1 MIFYQNHP
9 LRLSGSNYQSP
20 TSKSGFFVA
29 FNTFLISA
37 SLISHQRLLTCKLYL
52 YQLFFNR
59 MKFRFLTLSA
69 LLLCLNTFAQ
79 KVSQNANYQFFV
91 DLTKVQNDK
100 LEVSLITPKIL
111 KDEVVYLMP
120 KIVPGT
126 YANYDFGR
134 YVSDFK
140 AFDEKGKALSIEKLD
155 KNSYK
160 IKAAKGLHKITYLVD
175 DTWDSPEITG
185 EYVFEPAGTD
195 IEENKLF
202 AINTHG
208 FFGYFEHLKRQAYE
222 VTFTK
227 PAGFYGASSLTAA
240 KSDAKN
246 DTFIV
251 PNYNDLVDAPIMYSK
266 PDTTI
271 LKVGGADILISVYS
285 PNKKATSKEIA
296 ENVKTLLE
304 AQKEYLG
311 GALPIKKYAF
321 IIVLSDNLKNGSY
334 GALEHSYS
342 SFYYLPESSSEELS
356 QTIKDVCSH
365 EFFHIVTPL
374 SIHSVEIGDFDFNT
388 PKMSK
393 HLWMYEGMTEY
404 AAGHMQMKYNLIDLP
419 KYLDMIK
426 SKIGNMTD
434 RYKDDIPFTVMS
446 ADVLEKYKDQ
456 YQNVYEKGA
465 LIGLCLDI
473 KLRQLSGGK
482 YGTQNLMRDLS
493 KYYGKEKSFN
503 DNELFDKITEVS
515 KFPEIRQFFAKYVE
529 GKEPLPIQETL
540 KSVGIDYLK
549 SRKKKEKTL
558 GYSVYNLGINP
569 ESKGIF
575 IIDEDGI
582 DEFGKKLG
590 FKAGDELV
598 SLNGKKLDLTTFRTE
613 RSEYMANAKE
623 GDEVNYVVL
632 RKDGDKKVETKLSGK
647 LFIPEV
653 EEKNILSPM
662 ENPSDE
668 QLKLQQAWLVPSV
681 N

>member
-1 MIFYQNHP
+1 
-9 LRLSGSNYQSP
+9 
-20 TSKSGFFVA
+20 
-29 FNTFLISA
+29 
-37 SLISHQRLLTCKLYL
+37 
-52 YQLFFNR
+52 

-69 LLLCLNTFAQ
+69 LFLCLNTFAQ

-100 LEVSLITPKIL
+100 LEVSLITPKFS
-111 KDEVVYLMP
+111 KDEVVYNMP

-140 AFDEKGKALSIEKLD
+140 AFDTSGKALSVDKLD

-160 IKAAKGLHKITYLVD
+160 IKGAKTLNKITYLVD

-185 EYVFEPAGTD
+185 EYVFEPAGTN

-208 FFGYFEHLKRQAYE
+208 FFGYFNDLKRQTYE

-227 PAGFYGASSLTAA
+227 PTGFYGASSLTAS

-246 DTFIV
+246 DTFVV

-271 LKVGGADILISVYS
+271 LKIGGADILIAVFS
-285 PNKKATSKEIA
+285 PNKKATSAEIA

-311 GALPIKKYAF
+311 GTLPIKKYAF
-321 IIVLSDNLKNGSY
+321 VIVLSDNLKSGSY

-356 QTIKDVCSH
+356 QTVKDVCSH

-374 SIHSVEIGDFDFNT
+374 NIHSDEIGNFDFNS

-419 KYLDMIK
+419 QYLNMLK

-434 RYKDDIPFTVMS
+434 RYKEDIPFTVMS

-465 LIGLCLDI
+465 LIGLCLDV

-503 DNELFDKITEVS
+503 DNELFDKITEVT

-569 ESKGIF
+569 ESKSIF

-598 SLNGKKLDLTTFRTE
+598 SLNGKKLDLQSFRVE
-613 RSEYMANAKE
+613 RSEYMTNAKD

-662 ENPSDE
+662 ETPSEE

>member
-1 MIFYQNHP
+1 
-9 LRLSGSNYQSP
+9 
-20 TSKSGFFVA
+20 
-29 FNTFLISA
+29 
-37 SLISHQRLLTCKLYL
+37 
-52 YQLFFNR
+52 

-69 LLLCLNTFAQ
+69 LFLCLNTFAQ

-100 LEVSLITPKIL
+100 LEVSLITPKFS
-111 KDEVVYLMP
+111 KDEVVYNMP

-140 AFDEKGKALSIEKLD
+140 AFDSSGKALSVDKLD

-160 IKAAKGLHKITYLVD
+160 IKGAKSLNKITYLVD

-185 EYVFEPAGTD
+185 EYVFEPAGTN

-202 AINTHG
+202 AINSHG
-208 FFGYFEHLKRQAYE
+208 FFGYFNDMKRQAYE

-227 PAGFYGASSLTAA
+227 PEGFYGASSLTAS
-240 KSDAKN
+240 KSDTKS
-246 DTFIV
+246 DTFVV
-251 PNYNDLVDAPIMYSK
+251 PNYNDLVDAPIMYSI

-271 LKVGGADILISVYS
+271 LKVGGADILISVFS
-285 PNKKATSKEIA
+285 PNKKATSAEIA

-304 AQKEYLG
+304 AQKGYLG
-311 GALPIKKYAF
+311 GTLPIKKYAF
-321 IIVLSDNLKNGSY
+321 VIVLSDNLKNGSY

-374 SIHSVEIGDFDFNT
+374 SIHSYEIGDFDFNN

-419 KYLDMIK
+419 QYLNMLK
-426 SKIGNMTD
+426 SKIGNMND

-473 KLRQLSGGK
+473 KLRQLSVGK

-503 DNELFDKITEVS
+503 DNELFDKITEVT

-558 GYSVYNLGINP
+558 GFSIYNLGINP

-598 SLNGKKLDLTTFRTE
+598 SLNGKKLDLTTFRVE
-613 RSEYMANAKE
+613 RGEYMSNAKD

-653 EEKNILSPM
+653 EEKNILSSM
-662 ENPSDE
+662 ENPSEE

>member
-1 MIFYQNHP
+1 
-9 LRLSGSNYQSP
+9 
-20 TSKSGFFVA
+20 
-29 FNTFLISA
+29 
-37 SLISHQRLLTCKLYL
+37 
-52 YQLFFNR
+52 
-59 MKFRFLTLSA
+59 MKFQFLTLSA
-69 LLLCLNTFAQ
+69 LFLCLNTFAQ
-79 KVSQNANYQFFV
+79 KVTQTQNYQFFV

-111 KDEVVYLMP
+111 KDEAIYNMP

-140 AFDEKGKALSIEKLD
+140 AFDEKGKTLSVEKLD

-160 IKAAKGLHKITYLVD
+160 IKGAKGLNKITYLVD
-175 DTWDSPEITG
+175 DTWDSPEISG

-202 AINTHG
+202 AINSHG
-208 FFGYFEHLKRQAYE
+208 FFGYFSDLKRQTYE

-227 PAGFYGASSLTAA
+227 PLGFYGASSLTAA

-251 PNYNDLVDAPIMYSK
+251 PNYNDLVDAPIMYAM

-285 PNKKATSKEIA
+285 PNKKATSAEIA
-296 ENVKTLLE
+296 GNVKTLLE

-311 GALPIKKYAF
+311 GTLPIKKYAF
-321 IIVLSDNLKNGSY
+321 VIVLSDNLKNGSY

-374 SIHSVEIGDFDFNT
+374 SIHSVEIGDFDFNK

-419 KYLDMIK
+419 MYLGMLK
-426 SKIGNMTD
+426 SKIGNMND

-493 KYYGKEKSFN
+493 KYYGKDKSFN
-503 DNELFDKITEVS
+503 DDELFDKITEVT

-529 GKEPLPIQETL
+529 GKEPLPIVETL
-540 KSVGIDYLK
+540 KSVGIDYIK
-549 SRKKKEKTL
+549 DRKKKEKTL
-558 GYSVYNLGINP
+558 GFSIYNLGINP
-569 ESKGIF
+569 ETKGVF

-582 DEFGKKLG
+582 DEFGRKLG
-590 FKAGDELV
+590 FKAGDEFV
-598 SLNGKKLDLTTFRTE
+598 SLNGNALDLANFRNV
-613 RSEYMANAKE
+613 RSEFMANAKE
-623 GDEVNYVVL
+623 GDEMNYVVL
-632 RKDGDKKVETKLSGK
+632 RKEGEKKVETKLSGK
-647 LFIPEV
+647 LFIAEV
-653 EEKNILSPM
+653 TEKNLLLPL
-662 ENPSDE
+662 ENPTEE
-668 QLKLQQAWLVPSV
+668 QINLQRAWLVPS

>member
-1 MIFYQNHP
+1 
-9 LRLSGSNYQSP
+9 
-20 TSKSGFFVA
+20 
-29 FNTFLISA
+29 
-37 SLISHQRLLTCKLYL
+37 
-52 YQLFFNR
+52 
-59 MKFRFLTLSA
+59 MKYPFLTLTA
-69 LLLCLNTFAQ
+69 LFLCLNTFAQ
-79 KVSQNANYQFFV
+79 KVTQTTNYQFFI

-111 KDEVVYLMP
+111 KDEVVYNLP

-140 AFDEKGKALSIEKLD
+140 AFDASGKALAVDKLD

-160 IKAAKGLHKITYLVD
+160 IKGAKGLNKITYLVD
-175 DTWDSPEITG
+175 DTWDSPEIAG
-185 EYVFEPAGTD
+185 EYIFEPAGTD

-208 FFGYFEHLKRQAYE
+208 FIGYFDEMKRQTYE

-227 PAGFYGASSLTAA
+227 PKGFYGATSLVAA
-240 KSDAKN
+240 KSNPQN
-246 DTFIV
+246 DTFITS
-251 PNYNDLVDAPIMYSK
+251 NYNDLVDAPIMYCQ

-271 LKVGGADILISVYS
+271 LKVGGADILISVFS

-311 GALPIKKYAF
+311 GTLPIKKYAF
-321 IIVLSDNLKNGSY
+321 VIVLSDNLKGGSF

-342 SFYYLPESSSEELS
+342 SFYYLPESSADELS
-356 QTIKDVCSH
+356 QTVKDVCSH

-374 SIHSVEIGDFDFNT
+374 SIHSVEIGEFDFNK

-419 KYLDMIK
+419 QYLNMVK
-426 SKIGNMTD
+426 SKISNMND
-434 RYKDDIPFTVMS
+434 RYKDTLPFTEMS
-446 ADVLEKYKDQ
+446 ADVLEKHKDQ

-465 LIGLCLDI
+465 LIGLCLDV

-558 GYSVYNLGINP
+558 GFSVYNLGINP
-569 ESKGIF
+569 ESKAIF

-582 DEFGKKLG
+582 DELGKQLG
-590 FKAGDELV
+590 LKAGDELV
-598 SLNGKKLDLTTFRTE
+598 SLNGQKLGLETFRAT
-613 RSEYMANAKE
+613 RSEFMISAKE
-623 GDEVNYVVL
+623 GDAINYVIL
-632 RKDGDKKVETKLSGK
+632 RKEGDKRVETKLSGK

-653 EEKNILSPM
+653 EEKNILSPT
-662 ENPSDE
+662 ENPSEE
-668 QLKLQQAWLVPSV
+668 QTKLQQAWLVPSV

>member
-1 MIFYQNHP
+1 
-9 LRLSGSNYQSP
+9 
-20 TSKSGFFVA
+20 
-29 FNTFLISA
+29 
-37 SLISHQRLLTCKLYL
+37 
-52 YQLFFNR
+52 
-59 MKFRFLTLSA
+59 MKYPFLTLAA
-69 LLLCLNTFAQ
+69 LFLCLNTFAQ
-79 KVSQNANYQFFV
+79 KVSQTTNYQFFI

-111 KDEVVYLMP
+111 KDEVVYNLP

-140 AFDEKGKALSIEKLD
+140 AFDASGKALVIDKLD

-160 IKAAKGLHKITYLVD
+160 IKGAKSLNKITYLVD
-175 DTWDSPEITG
+175 DTWDSPEIAG
-185 EYVFEPAGTD
+185 EYIFEPAGTD

-208 FFGYFEHLKRQAYE
+208 FIGYFDDMKRQTYE

-227 PAGFYGASSLTAA
+227 PKGFYGATSLVAT
-240 KSDAKN
+240 KSNSQN
-246 DTFIV
+246 DTFV
-251 PNYNDLVDAPIMYSK
+251 TANYNDLVDAPIMYCQ

-285 PNKKATSKEIA
+285 PNKKATAKEIGD
-296 ENVKTLLE
+296 NVKTLLE

-311 GALPIKKYAF
+311 GTLPIKKYAF
-321 IIVLSDNLKNGSY
+321 VIVLSDNLKGGSF

-342 SFYYLPESSSEELS
+342 SFYYLPESSAEELS
-356 QTIKDVCSH
+356 QTVKDVCSH

-374 SIHSVEIGDFDFNT
+374 SIHSTEIGEFDFNN

-404 AAGHMQMKYNLIDLP
+404 AAGHMQMKHNLIDLP
-419 KYLDMIK
+419 MYLNMLK
-426 SKIGNMTD
+426 SKISNMND
-434 RYKDDIPFTVMS
+434 RYKDNLPFTEMS
-446 ADVLEKYKDQ
+446 IDVLEKHKEQ

-473 KLRQLSGGK
+473 RLRQLSGGK

-515 KFPEIRQFFAKYVE
+515 KQPEIRQFFAKYVE

-558 GYSVYNLGINP
+558 GFSVYNLGINP
-569 ESKGIF
+569 ESKAIF

-582 DEFGKKLG
+582 DEFGKKIG

-598 SLNGKKLDLTTFRTE
+598 SLNSQKLGLETFRTT
-613 RSEYMANAKE
+613 RSEFMMSAKE
-623 GDEVNYVVL
+623 GDEVNFVVQ

-653 EEKNILSPM
+653 EEKNILTPMQSPS
-662 ENPSDE
+662 EE
-668 QLKLQQAWLVPSV
+668 QMKLQQAWLVPSG

>member
-1 MIFYQNHP
+1 
-9 LRLSGSNYQSP
+9 
-20 TSKSGFFVA
+20 
-29 FNTFLISA
+29 
-37 SLISHQRLLTCKLYL
+37 
-52 YQLFFNR
+52 

-69 LLLCLNTFAQ
+69 FFLCLNTFAQ

-100 LEVSLITPKIL
+100 LEVSLITPKFS
-111 KDEVVYLMP
+111 KNEVVYNMP

-140 AFDEKGKALSIEKLD
+140 AFDANGKALSIDKLD

-160 IKAAKGLHKITYLVD
+160 IKGAKTLSKITYLVD

-185 EYVFEPAGTD
+185 EYVFEPAGTNID
-195 IEENKLF
+195 ENKLF
-202 AINTHG
+202 AINSHG
-208 FFGYFEHLKRQAYE
+208 FFGYFTDLKRQAYE

-227 PAGFYGASSLTAA
+227 PTGFYGASSLTAS
-240 KSDAKN
+240 KSDDKN
-246 DTFIV
+246 DTFTV
-251 PNYNDLVDAPIMYSK
+251 PNYNDLVDAPIMYAK

-271 LKVGGADILISVYS
+271 LKIGGADILIAVFS

-311 GALPIKKYAF
+311 GTLPIKKYAF
-321 IIVLSDNLKNGSY
+321 IIALSDNLKNGSY

-374 SIHSVEIGDFDFNT
+374 SIHSVEIGDFDFNN

-419 KYLDMIK
+419 KYMDMLK
-426 SKIGNMTD
+426 SKIGNMND

-465 LIGLCLDI
+465 LIGLCLDV
-473 KLRQLSGGK
+473 KLRQLSSGK

-503 DNELFDKITEVS
+503 DDELFDKITEVT

-558 GYSVYNLGINP
+558 GFSVYNLGINP
-569 ESKGIF
+569 ESKNIF

-590 FKAGDELV
+590 FQAGDELV
-598 SLNGKKLDLTTFRTE
+598 SLNGKKLDLSTFRAE
-613 RSEYMANAKE
+613 RGEYMSNAID

-632 RKDGDKKVETKLSGK
+632 RKDGDKKIEMKLSGK

-653 EEKNILSPM
+653 EEKNILSPV
-662 ENPSDE
+662 ENPSEE

>member
-1 MIFYQNHP
+1 
-9 LRLSGSNYQSP
+9 
-20 TSKSGFFVA
+20 
-29 FNTFLISA
+29 
-37 SLISHQRLLTCKLYL
+37 
-52 YQLFFNR
+52 
-59 MKFRFLTLSA
+59 MKIQTLTLAA
-69 LLLCLNTFAQ
+69 LLFCLHTFAQ
-79 KVSQNANYQFFV
+79 KVPQTANYQFFI

-111 KDEVVYLMP
+111 KDEVVYNMP

-140 AFDEKGKALSIEKLD
+140 AFDVSGKMLSVEKLD

-160 IKAAKGLHKITYLVD
+160 IKGAKGLNKITYLVD

-208 FFGYFEHLKRQAYE
+208 FIGYFDDMKRQTYE

-240 KSDAKN
+240 MSDAKK

-251 PNYNDLVDAPIMYSK
+251 PNYNDLVDAPIMYCQ

-271 LKVGGADILISVYS
+271 LKVGGADILISVFS
-285 PNKKATSKEIA
+285 PNKKATSAEIA
-296 ENVKTLLE
+296 ANVKTLLE

-321 IIVLSDNLKNGSY
+321 VIVLSDNLKNGSY

-342 SFYYLPESSSEELS
+342 SFYYLPEASSDELS
-356 QTIKDVCSH
+356 QTVKDVCSH

-374 SIHSVEIGDFDFNT
+374 SIHSVEIGEFDFNK
-388 PKMSK
+388 PKMSQ

-419 KYLDMIK
+419 MYLNMLK

-456 YQNVYEKGA
+456 YPNVYEKGA

-503 DNELFDKITEVS
+503 DDELFDKITEVT

-549 SRKKKEKTL
+549 SRTKKEKTL
-558 GYSVYNLGINP
+558 GFSVYNLGISP
-569 ESKGIF
+569 ETKGIF

-590 FKAGDELV
+590 FNAGDEFV
-598 SLNGKKLDLTTFRTE
+598 SLNGQKLDLTTFRTT
-613 RSEYMANAKE
+613 RSEFMANSKE
-623 GDEVNYVVL
+623 GDDVNYVVL
-632 RKDGDKKVETKLSGK
+632 RKEGEKKVEVKLSGK
-647 LFIPEV
+647 LFIPAV
-653 EEKNILSPM
+653 EEKNILSPA
-662 ENPSDE
+662 ENPTDE
-668 QLKLQQAWLVPSV
+668 QITLQKAWLIPSA

>member
-1 MIFYQNHP
+1 
-9 LRLSGSNYQSP
+9 
-20 TSKSGFFVA
+20 
-29 FNTFLISA
+29 
-37 SLISHQRLLTCKLYL
+37 
-52 YQLFFNR
+52 
-59 MKFRFLTLSA
+59 MKFQSSVLLA
-69 LLLCLNTFAQ
+69 LLFCLNTFAQ
-79 KVSQNANYQFFV
+79 KATQNNNYQFFI

-100 LEVSLITPKIL
+100 LEVSLITPKIS
-111 KDEVVYLMP
+111 KDEVIYNMP

-134 YVSDFK
+134 YVSNFK
-140 AFDEKGKALSIEKLD
+140 AFDAAGKALSVDKLD

-160 IKAAKGLHKITYLVD
+160 IKGAKGLAKITYLVD
-175 DTWDSPEITG
+175 DTWDSPEIEG
-185 EYVFEPAGTD
+185 EYVFEPAGTNID
-195 IEENKLF
+195 DNKLF

-208 FFGYFEHLKRQAYE
+208 FIGYFDDMKRQTYE

-227 PAGFYGASSLTAA
+227 PKGFYGATSLVAT
-240 KSDAKN
+240 KSNAQN
-246 DTFIV
+246 DTFTTS
-251 PNYNDLVDAPIMYSK
+251 NYNDLVDAPIMYCQ

-271 LKVGGADILISVYS
+271 LKVGGADILISVFS
-285 PNKKATSKEIA
+285 PNKKATSAEIA
-296 ENVKTLLE
+296 DNVKTLLE

-311 GALPIKKYAF
+311 GTLPIKKYAF
-321 IIVLSDNLKNGSY
+321 VIVLSDNLKNGSY

-342 SFYYLPESSSEELS
+342 SFYYLPEASSDELS
-356 QTIKDVCSH
+356 QTVKDVCSH

-374 SIHSVEIGDFDFNT
+374 SIHSHEIGEFDFNK

-419 KYLDMIK
+419 MYLNMLK
-426 SKIGNMTD
+426 SKISNMND

-465 LIGLCLDI
+465 LIGLCLDVR
-473 KLRQLSGGK
+473 LRQLSGGK

-503 DNELFDKITEVS
+503 DEELFDKIAEVT
-515 KFPEIRQFFAKYVE
+515 KLPEIRQFFAKYVE

-558 GYSVYNLGINP
+558 GFSVYNLGINP
-569 ESKGIF
+569 ETKGIF
-575 IIDEDGI
+575 IIDEDGV
-582 DEFGKKLG
+582 DELGKKLG

-598 SLNGKKLDLTTFRTE
+598 TLNGQKLDLTTFRTT
-613 RSEYMANAKE
+613 RSEFMANAKE
-623 GDEVNYVVL
+623 GDEMNYVVM

-653 EEKNILSPM
+653 EEKNILTPID
-662 ENPSDE
+662 NPTEE
-668 QLKLQQAWLVPSV
+668 QIKLQTAWLVPSA

>member
-1 MIFYQNHP
+1 
-9 LRLSGSNYQSP
+9 
-20 TSKSGFFVA
+20 
-29 FNTFLISA
+29 
-37 SLISHQRLLTCKLYL
+37 
-52 YQLFFNR
+52 

-69 LLLCLNTFAQ
+69 LFLCLNTFAQ
-79 KVSQNANYQFFV
+79 KVSQNTSYQFFV

-100 LEVSLITPKIL
+100 LEVSLITPKIS
-111 KDEVVYLMP
+111 KDEVVYNMP

-140 AFDEKGKALSIEKLD
+140 AFDPNGKSLSIEKVD

-160 IKAAKGLHKITYLVD
+160 IKGAKRLNKITYLVD
-175 DTWDSPEITG
+175 DTWDSPEIAG

-195 IEENKLF
+195 VEENKLF
-202 AINTHG
+202 AINAHG
-208 FFGYFEHLKRQAYE
+208 FFGYFTDMKRQIYE

-227 PAGFYGASSLTAA
+227 PTGFYGASSLTTS
-240 KSDAKN
+240 KSDEKN

-251 PNYNDLVDAPIMYSK
+251 PNYNDLVDAPIMYSM

-271 LKVGGADILISVYS
+271 LKVGGADILISVFS
-285 PNKKATSKEIA
+285 PNKKANSSEIA
-296 ENVKTLLE
+296 ENIKTLLE

-311 GALPIKKYAF
+311 GTLPIKKYAF
-321 IIVLSDNLKNGSY
+321 LIVLSDNLKNGSY

-374 SIHSVEIGDFDFNT
+374 SIHSYEIGDFDFNN

-404 AAGHMQMKYNLIDLP
+404 SAGHMQMKYNLIDLP
-419 KYLDMIK
+419 KYMDMLK
-426 SKIGNMTD
+426 SKIGNMND
-434 RYKDDIPFTVMS
+434 RYKDSIPFTVMS
-446 ADVLEKYKDQ
+446 VDVLDKYKDQ

-503 DNELFDKITEVS
+503 DEELFDKITEVT

-598 SLNGKKLDLTTFRTE
+598 SLNGKKLDLTSFRVE
-613 RSEYMANAKE
+613 RSEYMANAKD
-623 GDEVNYVVL
+623 GDEINYVVL
-632 RKDGDKKVETKLSGK
+632 RKDGDKKEEVKLSGK

-653 EEKNILSPM
+653 EEKNILSPL
-662 ENPSDE
+662 ESPSDE
-668 QLKLQQAWLVPSV
+668 QLKLQQAWLVPAV

>member
-1 MIFYQNHP
+1 
-9 LRLSGSNYQSP
+9 
-20 TSKSGFFVA
+20 
-29 FNTFLISA
+29 
-37 SLISHQRLLTCKLYL
+37 
-52 YQLFFNR
+52 

-69 LLLCLNTFAQ
+69 LFLCLNTFAQ

-100 LEVSLITPKIL
+100 LEVSLITPKNS
-111 KDEVVYLMP
+111 KDEVVYNMP

-140 AFDEKGKALSIEKLD
+140 AFDEKGKALSVDKLD

-160 IKAAKGLHKITYLVD
+160 IKGAKALNKITYLVD

-185 EYVFEPAGTD
+185 EYVFEPAGTNID
-195 IEENKLF
+195 ENKLF
-202 AINTHG
+202 AINSHG
-208 FFGYFEHLKRQAYE
+208 FFGYFTDMKRQAYE

-227 PAGFYGASSLTAA
+227 PAGFYGASSLTTS

-246 DTFIV
+246 DTFVV

-271 LKVGGADILISVYS
+271 LKIGGADILIAVFS
-285 PNKKATSKEIA
+285 PNKKATSAEIA

-311 GALPIKKYAF
+311 GTLPIKKYAF
-321 IIVLSDNLKNGSY
+321 VIVLSDNLKNGSY

-374 SIHSVEIGDFDFNT
+374 SIHSDEIGNFDFNN

-419 KYLDMIK
+419 KYLDMLK
-426 SKIGNMTD
+426 SKIGNMND

-465 LIGLCLDI
+465 LIGLCLDV
-473 KLRQLSGGK
+473 KLRQLSNGK
-482 YGTQNLMRDLS
+482 YGTQNLMQDLS

-503 DNELFDKITEVS
+503 DNELFDKITEVT

-558 GYSVYNLGINP
+558 GFSVYNLGINS
-569 ESKGIF
+569 ESKNIF

-590 FKAGDELV
+590 FKAGDELL

-613 RSEYMANAKE
+613 RGEYMSNAKD

-662 ENPSDE
+662 ESPTDE
-668 QLKLQQAWLVPSV
+668 KLKLQQAWLVPSV

>member
-1 MIFYQNHP
+1 
-9 LRLSGSNYQSP
+9 
-20 TSKSGFFVA
+20 
-29 FNTFLISA
+29 
-37 SLISHQRLLTCKLYL
+37 
-52 YQLFFNR
+52 
-59 MKFRFLTLSA
+59 MKFQFLTLSA
-69 LLLCLNTFAQ
+69 LFICLNTFGQ
-79 KVSQNANYQFFV
+79 KVSQTTNYQFFI

-100 LEVSLITPKIL
+100 LEVSLITPKML
-111 KDEVVYLMP
+111 KEEVVYNMP

-140 AFDEKGKALSIEKLD
+140 AFDASGKALSVEKLD

-160 IKAAKGLHKITYLVD
+160 IKGAKSLNKVTYLVD
-175 DTWDSPEITG
+175 DTWDSPEIAG

-208 FFGYFEHLKRQAYE
+208 FIGYFDDMKRQTYE

-227 PAGFYGASSLTAA
+227 PTGFYGATSLTAA
-240 KSDAKN
+240 KTNPKT

-251 PNYNDLVDAPIMYSK
+251 PNYNDLVDAPIMYCK

-271 LKVGGADILISVYS
+271 LKVGGADILISVFS
-285 PNKKATSKEIA
+285 PNKKATSAEIA
-296 ENVKTLLE
+296 ANVKTLLE

-321 IIVLSDNLKNGSY
+321 VIVLSDNLKNGSY

-342 SFYYLPESSSEELS
+342 SFYYLPEASSDELS
-356 QTIKDVCSH
+356 QTVKDVCSH

-374 SIHSVEIGDFDFNT
+374 SIHSVEIGEFDFNK

-419 KYLDMIK
+419 MYLNMLK
-426 SKIGNMTD
+426 SKISNMND
-434 RYKDDIPFTVMS
+434 RYKDDVPFTVMS

-465 LIGLCLDI
+465 LIGLCLDV

-503 DNELFDKITEVS
+503 DDELFDKITEVT
-515 KFPEIRQFFAKYVE
+515 KYPEIRQFFAKYVE

-558 GYSVYNLGINP
+558 GFSVYNLGISP
-569 ESKGIF
+569 ETKGVF

-582 DEFGKKLG
+582 DELGKKLG
-590 FKAGDELV
+590 LKAGDEFV
-598 SLNGKKLDLTTFRTE
+598 SLNGQKLDLTSFRTT
-613 RSEYMANAKE
+613 RSEFMANAKE
-623 GDEVNYVVL
+623 GDDVNYVVL
-632 RKDGDKKVETKLSGK
+632 RKEGDKKVEVKLTGK

-653 EEKNILSPM
+653 EEKNILSAA
-662 ENPSDE
+662 ENPTEE
-668 QLKLQQAWLVPSV
+668 QLTLQKAWLVPSA

>member
-1 MIFYQNHP
+1 
-9 LRLSGSNYQSP
+9 
-20 TSKSGFFVA
+20 
-29 FNTFLISA
+29 
-37 SLISHQRLLTCKLYL
+37 
-52 YQLFFNR
+52 
-59 MKFRFLTLSA
+59 MKFRFLTLAA
-69 LLLCLNTFAQ
+69 LFLCLNTFAQ

-111 KDEVVYLMP
+111 KDEVVYNMP

-140 AFDEKGKALSIEKLD
+140 AFDAAGKSLSIDKLD

-160 IKAAKGLHKITYLVD
+160 IKGAKRLNKITYLVD
-175 DTWDSPEITG
+175 DTWDSPEIAG

-202 AINTHG
+202 VINSHG
-208 FFGYFEHLKRQAYE
+208 FFGYFSDLKRQTYE

-227 PAGFYGASSLTAA
+227 PTGFYGASSLTAA

-251 PNYNDLVDAPIMYSK
+251 PNYNDLVDAPIMYSI
-266 PDTTI
+266 PDTTT

-285 PNKKATSKEIA
+285 PNKKATSAEIA
-296 ENVKTLLE
+296 QNVKTLLE

-311 GALPIKKYAF
+311 GTLPIKKYAF
-321 IIVLSDNLKNGSY
+321 VIVLSDNLKNGSY

-374 SIHSVEIGDFDFNT
+374 SIHSVEIGDFDFNN

-419 KYLDMIK
+419 KYMDMIK
-426 SKIGNMTD
+426 SKIGNMNG

-446 ADVLEKYKDQ
+446 ADVLGKYKDQ
-456 YQNVYEKGA
+456 YPNVYEKGA

-503 DNELFDKITEVS
+503 DNELFDKITEVT

-529 GKEPLPIQETL
+529 GKEPLPIEETL

-569 ESKGIF
+569 ESKGVF

-598 SLNGKKLDLTTFRTE
+598 SLNGKKIDLTTFRTE
-613 RSEYMANAKE
+613 RSEYMTNAKD

-632 RKDGDKKVETKLSGK
+632 RKEGDKKVEVKLSGK
-647 LFIPEV
+647 LFVPEV
-653 EEKNILSPM
+653 EEKNILSPT
-662 ENPSDE
+662 ENPSEE
-668 QLKLQQAWLVPSV
+668 QVKLQQAWLVPAI

>member
-1 MIFYQNHP
+1 
-9 LRLSGSNYQSP
+9 
-20 TSKSGFFVA
+20 
-29 FNTFLISA
+29 
-37 SLISHQRLLTCKLYL
+37 
-52 YQLFFNR
+52 

-69 LLLCLNTFAQ
+69 LFLCLNTFAQ

-111 KDEVVYLMP
+111 KDEVIYNMP

-134 YVSDFK
+134 YISDFK
-140 AFDEKGKALSIEKLD
+140 AFDVNGKALSIDKLD

-160 IKAAKGLHKITYLVD
+160 IKGAKKLNKITYLVD
-175 DTWDSPEITG
+175 DTWDSPEIAG

-202 AINTHG
+202 AINSHG
-208 FFGYFEHLKRQAYE
+208 FFGYFSDLKRQTYE

-227 PAGFYGASSLTAA
+227 PASFYGASSLTVA
-240 KSDAKN
+240 KSDTKN

-251 PNYNDLVDAPIMYSK
+251 PSYNDLVDAPIMYSI
-266 PDTTI
+266 PDTTT

-285 PNKKATSKEIA
+285 PNKKATSAEIA
-296 ENVKTLLE
+296 QNVKTLLE

-311 GALPIKKYAF
+311 GTLPIKKYAF
-321 IIVLSDNLKNGSY
+321 VIVLSDNLKNGSY

-374 SIHSVEIGDFDFNT
+374 SIHSVEIGDFDFNN

-419 KYLDMIK
+419 KYMDMIK
-426 SKIGNMTD
+426 SKIGNMND

-446 ADVLEKYKDQ
+446 VDVLEKYKDQ
-456 YQNVYEKGA
+456 YPNVYEKGA

-503 DNELFDKITEVS
+503 DNELFDKITEVT

-529 GKEPLPIQETL
+529 GKEPLPIEETL

-590 FKAGDELV
+590 FKSGDELV
-598 SLNGKKLDLTTFRTE
+598 SLNGNKVDLTTFRAE
-613 RSEYMANAKE
+613 RSEYMANAKD
-623 GDEVNYVVL
+623 GDEITYVVL
-632 RKDGDKKVETKLSGK
+632 RKDGDKKIEVKLSGK

>member
-1 MIFYQNHP
+1 
-9 LRLSGSNYQSP
+9 
-20 TSKSGFFVA
+20 
-29 FNTFLISA
+29 
-37 SLISHQRLLTCKLYL
+37 
-52 YQLFFNR
+52 
-59 MKFRFLTLSA
+59 MKFRFLTLAA
-69 LLLCLNTFAQ
+69 LFLCLNTFAQ

-111 KDEVVYLMP
+111 KDEVIYNMP

-140 AFDEKGKALSIEKLD
+140 AFDAAGKLLSIDKLD
-155 KNSYK
+155 KNSYN
-160 IKAAKGLHKITYLVD
+160 IKGAKGLNKITYLVD
-175 DTWDSPEITG
+175 DTWDSPEIKG

-202 AINTHG
+202 AINSHG
-208 FFGYFEHLKRQAYE
+208 FFGYFSDLKRQTYE

-227 PAGFYGASSLTAA
+227 PAGFYGASSLTAT

-251 PNYNDLVDAPIMYSK
+251 PNYNDLVDAPIMYSI
-266 PDTTI
+266 PDTTT
-271 LKVGGADILISVYS
+271 LKVGGADILISVFS
-285 PNKKATSKEIA
+285 PNKKATSAEIA

-311 GALPIKKYAF
+311 GTLPIKKYAF

-374 SIHSVEIGDFDFNT
+374 SIHSVEIGDFDFNN

-419 KYLDMIK
+419 KYMDMIK
-426 SKIGNMTD
+426 SKIGNMYNH
-434 RYKDDIPFTVMS
+434 YKDDIPFTVMS
-446 ADVLEKYKDQ
+446 ADVLEKHKDQ
-456 YQNVYEKGA
+456 YPNVYEKGA

-482 YGTQNLMRDLS
+482 YGTQNLMSDLS
-493 KYYGKEKSFN
+493 KYYGKDKSFN
-503 DNELFDKITEVS
+503 DNELVDKITEVT

-529 GKEPLPIQETL
+529 GKEPLPIEETL

-549 SRKKKEKTL
+549 SRIKKEKTL
-558 GYSVYNLGINP
+558 GFSIYNLGINP

-582 DEFGKKLG
+582 DAFGKKLG
-590 FKAGDELV
+590 FKSGDELV

-613 RSEYMANAKE
+613 RSEFMANAKE
-623 GDEVNYVVL
+623 DEVINYVIL
-632 RKDGDKKVETKLSGK
+632 RKDGEKKVEVKLSGK

-653 EEKNILSPM
+653 EEKNILSPVQ
-662 ENPSDE
+662 NPSEE
-668 QLKLQQAWLVPSV
+668 QLKLQQAWLVPAI